1 MNIIIPFEKKLDF
14 KNTIKEIC
22 SISLEHEITQ
32 NESEVLG
39 NFLISGTY
47 KEHEL
52 SINLS
57 EFDFIVPFSVELEKK
72 IDTDSLEFSIDN
84 FTYVVEGKEMLVKID
99 YILRAEELPEE
110 ERITLEEIEVPEF
123 EEIVEKIDT
132 EIEKTK
138 EPEEKEREKEK
149 IIENKIVQDEVL
161 EINQTVAT
169 SLPNAED
176 DYITYHVHI
185 VKKEETLEQIA
196 LNYHIEK
203 EEILKINES
212 AQIIE
217 HEKILIPIT
226 NE

>member
-14 KNTIKEIC
+14 KNNIKEIC

-52 SINLS
+52 SVNLS
-57 EFDFIVPFSVELEKK
+57 EFDFTVPFSVELEKK

-84 FTYVVEGKEMLVKID
+84 FTYVVEGQEMLVKID

-110 ERITLEEIEVPEF
+110 ERLIFEEIEAPSF
-123 EEIVEKIDT
+123 EAIIEQIDEKKENKEEVNKEVVVEKIV
-132 EIEKTK
+132 
-138 EPEEKEREKEK
+138 
-149 IIENKIVQDEVL
+149 ENKENSSGV
-161 EINQTVAT
+161 
-169 SLPNAED
+169 PNAED
-176 DYITYHVHI
+176 DYITYHVHTI
-185 VKKEETLEQIA
+185 KKEETLEQIA
-196 LNYHIEK
+196 INYHLEK
-203 EEILKINES
+203 EEILKINDNVE
-212 AQIIE
+212 IME
-217 HEKILIPIT
+217 NVKILIPIS